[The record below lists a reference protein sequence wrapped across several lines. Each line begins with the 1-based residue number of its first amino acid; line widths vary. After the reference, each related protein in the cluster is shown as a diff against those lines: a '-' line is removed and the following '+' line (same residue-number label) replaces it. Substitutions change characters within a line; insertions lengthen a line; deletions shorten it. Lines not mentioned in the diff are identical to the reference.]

1 MDLIKKR
8 VKSLISAGKEKLR
21 GRFNFDLIPS
31 WSTDSAEIR
40 RPTFATRIKKIAA
53 TGTGSNGIRYLVT
66 ASITF
71 LVPSPSCFIQHPP
84 RSPREKI
91 KLSLAVRT
99 ADVANSPAN
108 KQVGRLRCWAAIT
121 KIKGASIHSCWLRPW
136 SFRAGLESYWGRQI
150 EWRGSVFT
158 LIGKTDRVNTVS
170 FSPVLLQRERE
181 RDFGEQT
188 IFSI

>member
-121 KIKGASIHSCWLRPW
+121 KIKRASIHSCWLW